1 MAFDRI
7 YPMGKTTRFCISL
20 PEELLEELDKR
31 VIKRGY
37 SSRSELV
44 RDLIRDLLSQ
54 EKWQENQE
62 VLGVLSLIY
71 DHHDKELIYRLLDLQ
86 HRYHVNVLCST
97 HLHLDHDSCL
107 EVIVIRGKADELETL
122 SNSIGGLRGVKLSKL
137 SRISLPNL

>member
-1 MAFDRI
+1 M
-7 YPMGKTTRFCISL
+7 
-20 PEELLEELDKR
+20 
-31 VIKRGY
+31 
-37 SSRSELV
+37 
-44 RDLIRDLLSQ
+44 
-54 EKWQENQE
+54 
-62 VLGVLSLIY
+62 LGVLSLIY

-107 EVIVIRGKADELETL
+107 EVIVIRGKADQLETL

>member
-107 EVIVIRGKADELETL
+107 EVIVIRGKADQLETL